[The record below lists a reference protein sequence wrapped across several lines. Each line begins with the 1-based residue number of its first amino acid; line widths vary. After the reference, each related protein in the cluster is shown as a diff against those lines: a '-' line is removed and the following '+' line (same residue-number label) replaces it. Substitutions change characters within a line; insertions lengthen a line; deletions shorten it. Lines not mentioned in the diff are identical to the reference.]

1 MTIYF
6 YKVSDSYGCF
16 SNFSPHPIQVE
27 GLYWQTVE
35 HYYQAQKFVGSENEG
50 LIQVIRD
57 VQTPMEAAQIGRD
70 RTRKL
75 RSDWER
81 VKRQV
86 MWQGVLTKFLT
97 HPDIQEILL
106 DTGEEL
112 LVEDSP
118 TDYYWGCGQDK
129 TGQNQLGKILMN
141 VRHEIRHRRARTP
154 GIQQRE

>member
-75 RSDWER
+75 RSDWEL

-154 GIQQRE
+154 GIPQRE